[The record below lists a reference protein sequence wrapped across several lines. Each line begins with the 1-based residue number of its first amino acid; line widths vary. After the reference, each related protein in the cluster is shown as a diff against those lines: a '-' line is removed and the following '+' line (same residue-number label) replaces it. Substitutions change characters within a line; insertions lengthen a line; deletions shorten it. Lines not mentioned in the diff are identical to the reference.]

1 MVDGRLDVVL
11 FTVCELSANLYK
23 FEVRVCLRAAR
34 WKHLFHDFW
43 LSLGFSGGTKVL
55 SSVKYG
61 AKNVANK

>member
-43 LSLGFSGGTKVL
+43 LSLGFSGGHKSTEL
-55 SSVKYG
+55 SEVWCQKCG
-61 AKNVANK
+61 K